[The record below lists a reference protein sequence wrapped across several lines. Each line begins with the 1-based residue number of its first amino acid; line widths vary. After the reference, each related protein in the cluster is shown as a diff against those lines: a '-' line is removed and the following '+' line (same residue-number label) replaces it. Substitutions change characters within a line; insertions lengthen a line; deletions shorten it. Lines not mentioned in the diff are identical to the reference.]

1 MLILEQPALYS
12 SIQDQGR
19 AFHGHMGISPGGA
32 NDRLVAYLGNS
43 VLGNSDN
50 AAVLELIQPPARLLF
65 ATGHYVVFTG
75 ADTEIR
81 CHGQRLPMYARCWL
95 PANSLVDIARPVAGS
110 TVYVCVDGG
119 FDSPVVL
126 GSRSADPR
134 LGMAALAKQAFLPT
148 LVQHAPFQ
156 PDHLHIA
163 SRYPN
168 GFALS
173 DLYSPVLDVVPGP
186 QFDWLDVLSRE
197 QLVERTFAVSS
208 QSSRMGIRL
217 QGEAVAAP
225 AQQCISAGVCMGA
238 VQLPP
243 QGLPILLAAEHQT
256 TGGYPL
262 VLQVC
267 THHLS
272 RMAQLRAGGRIRFN
286 LLTVEQARH
295 KQHQWQTRLHYCLKQ
310 INLPCPNILI

>member
-19 AFHGHMGISPGGA
+19 TFQGHLGISPSGV
-32 NDRLVAYLGNS
+32 NDRLAALLGNR
-43 VLGNSDN
+43 VLANSDN

-65 ATGHYVVFTG
+65 VSGHHVVFTG

-81 CHGQRLPMYARCWL
+81 CNGQRLPLYARCWL
-95 PANSLVDIARPVAGS
+95 PAGSQVDIARPMAGS
-110 TVYVCVDGG
+110 TVYVCVAGG
-119 FDSPVVL
+119 VDSSVVL
-126 GSRSADPR
+126 GSRSTDQR
-134 LGMAALAKQAFLPT
+134 LGMTTLAKQDFLPT
-148 LVQHAPFQ
+148 LPQHAPTTS
-156 PDHLHIA
+156 DSVEIET
-163 SRYPN
+163 RYPN

-173 DLYSPVLDVVPGP
+173 DLYSPVLDVLPSL
-186 QFDWLDVLSRE
+186 QFHLLDTYSQQ
-197 QLVERTFAVSS
+197 QLVSRSFSVSS

-217 QGEAVAAP
+217 QGEPISAALP
-225 AQQCISAGVCMGA
+225 QCISAGVCRGA

-267 THHLS
+267 IHHLS
-272 RMAQLRAGGRIRFN
+272 RMAQLRAGEKIRFKQ
-286 LLTVEQARH
+286 LTAEQAHH
-295 KQHQWQTRLHYCLKQ
+295 KQQQWQHRLLCCLQQ
-310 INLPCPNILI
+310 INAHA